1 MENNT
6 ISIKDIIENLISKK
20 LKLIT
25 VESATCGQLANMI
38 GSFSN
43 VSKFY
48 IGGIITYSENM
59 KIDILK
65 ISKSRIQQFGTISSE
80 IAQDMAQKA
89 SKKFN
94 ADICISIT
102 GNAGPTCIEK
112 KPNGLFYVGIFI
124 NGYTQVHK
132 LNINPNLTRN
142 EKRNL
147 VSQIA
152 LNLLYK
158 TINNIK

>member
-6 ISIKDIIENLISKK
+6 ISIKDIIESLISKK

-59 KIDILK
+59 KIDMLK

-94 ADICISIT
+94 ANICISIT
-102 GNAGPTCIEK
+102 GNAGPNCIEK
-112 KPNGLFYVGIFI
+112 KPNGLFYVGIFF